1 VNFALMAAE
10 LRRDEGERLF
20 VYDDAT
26 GHPLR
31 AGMTLVGN
39 PTIGAGRNL
48 AGRGI
53 SRGELD
59 AMLHRDI
66 AEHWAEAVR
75 AFPWIARHDE
85 VRQRAM
91 CNLVFNLGPERL
103 KEFAQTLALWERGDY
118 KAAAKELLDSRYA
131 TQVGPRAKRVAHMLA
146 HGVVPA

>member
-1 VNFALMAAE
+1 VNVALMAAE

-26 GHPLR
+26 GQPLR

-39 PTIGAGRNL
+39 PTIGSGRNL

-66 AEHWAEAVR
+66 AEHWAELVKAL
-75 AFPWIARHDE
+75 PWLAREDE
-85 VRQRAM
+85 VRQRAAL
-91 CNLVFNLGPERL
+91 NLAFNLGVAKL
-103 KEFAQTLALWERGDY
+103 LEFRQTLAAW
-118 KAAAKELLDSRYA
+118 KAGSHRAAGALLLQSRYA
-131 TQVGPRAKRVAHMLA
+131 QQVGRRADRVARMIA
-146 HGVVPA
+146 DGVSAD

>member
-26 GHPLR
+26 GQPLR
-31 AGMTLVGN
+31 AGMTLVGH

-66 AEHWAEAVR
+66 AEHWAEVVR
-75 AFPWIARHDE
+75 LLPWMARQDE

-91 CNLVFNLGPERL
+91 LNLSFMGPAKLLGFT
-103 KEFAQTLALWERGDY
+103 KMLAAWQRGDY
-118 KAAAKELLDSRYA
+118 ATAAAELLDSRYA
-131 TQVGPRAKRVAHMLA
+131 AQVGDRAKRVARMIA
-146 HGVVPA
+146 DGVSAD

>member
-26 GHPLR
+26 GQPLR
-31 AGMTLVGN
+31 AGMTLVGH

-66 AEHWAEAVR
+66 AEHWAALVR
-75 AFPWIARHDE
+75 ALPWMAREDE
-85 VRQRAM
+85 VRQRAGL
-91 CNLVFNLGPERL
+91 NLAFNLGIAGLL
-103 KEFAQTLALWERGDY
+103 KFDTTLALWESGER
-118 KAAAKELLDSRYA
+118 KAAAARLLGTPYA
-131 TQVGPRAKRVAHMLA
+131 KQVGDRAKRVARMIA
-146 HGVVPA
+146 DGVSAD